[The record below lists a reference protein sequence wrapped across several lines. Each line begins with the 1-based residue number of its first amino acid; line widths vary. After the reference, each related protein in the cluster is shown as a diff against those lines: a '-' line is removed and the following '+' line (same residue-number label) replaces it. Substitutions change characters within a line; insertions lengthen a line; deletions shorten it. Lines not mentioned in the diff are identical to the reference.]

1 MAQKPYLCS
10 HLQLISPMTTFQDF
24 KLNRQLLDALAE
36 KGYQTPTPIQIKAI
50 PLLLAG
56 HDLIGVAQ
64 TGTGKT
70 AAYLLPL
77 LMKVKYAQGS
87 LPRALILAPT
97 RELVMQIAENAQELS
112 RYTDLRIVPL
122 YGGVGMKAQR
132 EAVAAGVDIAV
143 ATTGRLLDLYKENAI
158 SFKLIQ
164 TMVIDE
170 ADRMMDMGFLPQIR
184 SLLEVVPS
192 KKRQNAL
199 FSATMPE
206 KVTALTQEFL
216 EFPERVEITPPA
228 TTAQT
233 IKQGIYET
241 PNFKT
246 KINLLDALL
255 QDKEQFKKVI
265 IFTKTKESANNI
277 LKFIHRK
284 IDPNVKVIH
293 SNKDQNARTNAFE
306 EFQKG
311 DLRIL
316 VATDVAARGIDISE
330 VSHVIN
336 FEVPIQYEDYVH
348 RIGRTGRAEKEG
360 EALTF
365 VHPVEQYHVRKIEKL
380 IKKNIPTLPLP
391 EQVVIEPTP
400 YEEQQEILRQLDYI
414 KQREDPTYQGAFHRK
429 KRRPAPVAKK
439 TKPKNA
445 KSIKNK
451 GAKDTKSKFRKTN

>member
-1 MAQKPYLCS
+1 
-10 HLQLISPMTTFQDF
+10 MTTFQDF
-24 KLNRQLLDALAE
+24 KLNRQLLDALSE
-36 KGYQTPTPIQIKAI
+36 KGYQTPTPIQMKAI

-97 RELVMQIAENAQELS
+97 RELVMQIAENAQELG
-112 RYTDLRIVPL
+112 RYTDLRIAPI
-122 YGGVGMKAQR
+122 YGGVGLKAQR
-132 EAVAAGVDIAV
+132 ETLAAGVDIV
-143 ATTGRLLDLYKENAI
+143 IATTGRLLDLYKENAI

-184 SLLEVVPS
+184 SLLEVMPS

-206 KVTALTQEFL
+206 KVIALAQEFL
-216 EFPERVEITPPA
+216 AFPERVEITPPA

-233 IKQGIYET
+233 IQQRIYET

-246 KINLLDALL
+246 KINLLEVLL
-255 QDKEQFKKVI
+255 QDKEKFRKVI
-265 IFTKTKESANNI
+265 IFTKTKDSANNI
-277 LKFIHRK
+277 FKFIQRK

-311 DLRIL
+311 ELRIL

-330 VSHVIN
+330 VSQVIN

-348 RIGRTGRAEKEG
+348 RIGRTGRADKEG

-365 VHPVEQYHVRKIEKL
+365 VHPVEQYHIRKIEKL

-391 EQVVIEPTP
+391 ENVTIEPTP

-429 KRRPAPVAKK
+429 KKRPAPAPKK
-439 TKPKNA
+439 EKPKSA
-445 KSIKNK
+445 KTLKSK
-451 GAKDTKSKFRKTN
+451 GIKDTKSKFRKTS